1 MKNFSFDRYSQFRIN
16 GDVHTI
22 PFGKIPVKNT
32 DIKIIFKKGEMRLDQ
47 LSYQYYNSCD
57 FGWLIMQANPQY
69 GSLEYNI
76 PDNVEL
82 RIPFPLDVTLTD
94 YQKEIEN
101 YYKYNK

>member
-1 MKNFSFDRYSQFRIN
+1 MKNFNFDRYSQFRI
-16 GDVHTI
+16 GSEVGII
-22 PFGKIPVKNT
+22 PFGEIPSKSS

-47 LSYQYYNSCD
+47 ISYQYYNSPD
-57 FGWLIMQANPQY
+57 FGWLIMQANPKY

-94 YQKEIEN
+94 YQKSIEN